1 MCVSLKKKKQR
12 QTDRLGRSSSSSS
25 SSNCVRLRELKK
37 ASRFAS
43 WSQRRAAPLLGDGGW
58 YIYVTT
64 KLLLLLLLLLPSFFF
79 LFSRSALTRTQDPQ
93 KQPSPLEKG
102 SNSGGLSL
110 PLCPSPAR
118 YPGNGSTSRTSF
130 VESTRHSSIHSCL
143 PSFYI
148 WRRFFLF
155 RSPPTRRRDTEDRR
169 GEFRSFWFFPCQ
181 PVVSFAEIFSR
192 LPLDYLGF
200 LIIHRL
206 SLFQSLKCTRDYL
219 FHWQCSNAVLSITIL
234 FTNATPQSAW

>member
-1 MCVSLKKKKQR
+1 QLCTVEGTKESVTFRFLKP
-12 QTDRLGRSSSSSS
+12 TTSSSSSRRW
-25 SSNCVRLRELKK
+25 RLVYICDDE
-37 ASRFAS
+37 
-43 WSQRRAAPLLGDGGW
+43 AAAAATTTTTLL
-58 YIYVTT
+58 
-64 KLLLLLLLLLPSFFF
+64 FF

-148 WRRFFLF
+148 
-155 RSPPTRRRDTEDRR
+155 
-169 GEFRSFWFFPCQ
+169 
-181 PVVSFAEIFSR
+181 
-192 LPLDYLGF
+192 
-200 LIIHRL
+200 
-206 SLFQSLKCTRDYL
+206 
-219 FHWQCSNAVLSITIL
+219 
-234 FTNATPQSAW
+234 